1 MKKYVKLLLLMA
13 IGVMSTGCISCWL
26 RDYGQNETR
35 TYALPGAYTKLDV
48 SDAFEVE
55 MRADVT
61 EPTFNIPEQLYD
73 KLIFSLEKGTL
84 SIGLRSFVGV
94 NIKTLKVELPMNSD
108 LSSISESGASRM
120 VVYGLNKMEK
130 VSLSGASTLLISGA
144 SENLHIHLTGASNL
158 DARDL
163 LADNVDGE
171 LSGASH
177 ADVTVCNDLSV
188 SLSGA
193 SQLIYGLI
201 TPTCNPNVVCN
212 TSGASTVT
220 KR

>member
-84 SIGLRSFVGV
+84 SIGLRSFVGG
-94 NIKTLKVELPMNSD
+94 NIKTLKVELPMNPE
-108 LSSISESGASRM
+108 LTSISESGASRM

-163 LADNVDGE
+163 LADNVNGE